1 MINTK
6 KQNSCGADAATPL
19 LAENDQVVTK
29 AQSGSAHSGTYGYV
43 YGCENASLMA
53 MTESSSNT
61 QKNCESL
68 LGDVSEYWE
77 KRKEIGFPA
86 ELDINQG
93 YDYFSY
99 FTALI
104 KKISGAAITF
114 AVVAFVQN
122 PEAFGA
128 NSDYISLKRIFQGNS
143 SKLAVQIVVGVFV
156 TACVLCFLC
165 VVIDNLRKNKDRRIR
180 NELLSKLYEEQK
192 IYSVYRPLID
202 SETLSVH
209 RQLRQKCKSLDAR
222 IHYLETND
230 PECSPLMDVIKKI
243 QVDHE
248 EGLSAIR
255 YMISEDFAKVNRDI
269 EALSC
274 ATNQRIDCAESN
286 MCDKAKELEEK
297 VKIHERCVVSTME
310 EINRCIELNTDTI
323 RNILQRG
330 LESATKKAEEVKDII
345 AHLNVDISSIL
356 KNSIHATE
364 HALEQVIR
372 VRRECMRV
380 LSCMFVEKKSAA
392 AAACCALLEA
402 HSQMKE
408 VSLLHACHSYDVMRK
423 KLEYRV
429 PGKVTGFFY
438 DTFTVNE
445 TIAAVHVVLTK
456 ELFPILENVEN
467 LRAELSDGQICSQT
481 GDTCISIIKRC
492 DEKLFGD
499 NGVLNHRVFSGF
511 LKKLSELVQEE
522 CTAGS
527 GQDALEKIK
536 KSIPFFMVM
545 PHVIKIALGIEGMHL
560 AADEICLIS
569 ESVGGKFA
577 DVFPFFP
584 KEHVL
589 TSRLSE
595 TEISSFAPNSQV
607 CNTPT

>member
-1 MINTK
+1 MDNIK
-6 KQNSCGADAATPL
+6 KQNLCAASTDKPL
-19 LAENDQVVTK
+19 RAGDDKVVTK
-29 AQSGSAHSGTYGYV
+29 APIVPGVGAYGCVYGY
-43 YGCENASLMA
+43 ENAPRMA
-53 MTESSSNT
+53 TTGSSSNT
-61 QKNCESL
+61 QKDFESL

-77 KRKEIGFPA
+77 KRKGIGFPA
-86 ELDINQG
+86 ELDISQG
-93 YDYFSY
+93 CDYFSY

-114 AVVAFVQN
+114 SVVAFVQN
-122 PEAFGA
+122 PEAFGVS
-128 NSDYISLKRIFQGNS
+128 SDSISLKKIFQGS
-143 SKLAVQIVVGVFV
+143 SGKLAVQIVVGVFI
-156 TACVLCFLC
+156 TACILCFVC
-165 VVIDNLRKNKDRRIR
+165 VVIDNLRKNKDRRTIS
-180 NELLSKLYEEQK
+180 EFLSKLYEEQK

-209 RQLRQKCKSLDAR
+209 RQLKQKCKSLDAR

-230 PECSPLMDVIKKI
+230 LECSPLMDIVKKI

-248 EGLSAIR
+248 ESLSAIK
-255 YMISEDFAKVNRDI
+255 YMISEDFAKVNQDI
-269 EALSC
+269 EAL
-274 ATNQRIDCAESN
+274 ARTTMQKIDSAEEN

-297 VKIHERCVVSTME
+297 VKTHEECIAGTME
-310 EINRCIELNTDTI
+310 EISRCIELNTDTI

-330 LESATKKAEEVKDII
+330 LESATKKAEEVKEMIT
-345 AHLNVDISSIL
+345 HLNSDISSIL
-356 KNSIHATE
+356 KDSIHETE
-364 HALEQVIR
+364 HALEQIIQ

-392 AAACCALLEA
+392 AAACCVLLEA

-408 VSLLHACHSYDVMRK
+408 VSLLHACHSYDGMK
-423 KLEYRV
+423 KRLEYRV
-429 PGKVTGFFY
+429 PGKVAGFFY

-456 ELFPILENVEN
+456 ELFPILENAED
-467 LRAELSDGQICSQT
+467 LRVELSDGQVCSQI

-499 NGVLNHRVFSGF
+499 SGVLTHRVFVGF
-511 LKKLSELVQEE
+511 LKKLSELVHEE
-522 CTAGS
+522 CTTGS

-536 KSIPFFMVM
+536 KSIPFFMVV

-560 AADEICLIS
+560 AADEICSIS
-569 ESVGGKFA
+569 ESLGGKFA

-589 TSRLSE
+589 TSRLSG
-595 TEISSFAPNSQV
+595 TEISSLATNAQG